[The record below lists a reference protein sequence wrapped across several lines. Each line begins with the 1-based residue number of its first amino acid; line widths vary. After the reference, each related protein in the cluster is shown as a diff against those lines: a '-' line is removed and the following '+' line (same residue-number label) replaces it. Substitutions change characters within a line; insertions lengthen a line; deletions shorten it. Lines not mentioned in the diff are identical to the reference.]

1 MQAGCT
7 TINERDLLDDSKEED
22 LPPAPLLFM
31 SGCGCWML
39 QARLDLYMLGQC
51 RFEDAIYASDLLS
64 ATLLSKDPRVP
75 FLLWLVLTARSIGR
89 AGAGELDS
97 EKEGDRVFE

>member
-64 ATLLSKDPRVP
+64 ATLLSKDPACP
-75 FLLWLVLTARSIGR
+75 SCCGLCSLLDRSGGRELVS
-89 AGAGELDS
+89 
-97 EKEGDRVFE
+97 